1 MADYDYNTRAEISK
15 KLDSEREQRILKLP
29 KKEQELAWEIAA
41 RYGEHKQID
50 KITRLFYEEKG
61 RKPSAWFGAH
71 KKLLHAFLPD
81 QYMNSFLSIID
92 KLNQF
97 PFSRGWNRRT
107 VRTASYGPQIGLA
120 FSLLRAYEKLF
131 YCGDKLEDYIYWR
144 LDPEKLDYI
153 RHDWNFD
160 EHFSLIYAAE
170 IDRGNEK
177 VIQALRDVI
186 ESETNT
192 SYLDRQMILGI
203 FQSDHKQLQQLVCGL
218 LLAARLQ
225 EGLRQA
231 ICETMDEGT
240 PEAFLMVLSV
250 IQNHGL
256 IRFSSVKRA
265 VSTWIGIF
273 DENSA
278 DRVSAKLLDLMGQC
292 LTDPAV
298 VHIQLQT
305 NDAVAI
311 NAALWALGFR
321 EAETASAAVMELIAH
336 GTKSQKLAASF
347 YNQNL
352 YEERIKIQAAK
363 KAILEH
369 ADDLELVAAFMPAF
383 TAQLSQSVRSLLF
396 RNQTRPTE
404 IEQPDPAVLT
414 DYFESLEDA
423 QNEYRIFWDIYKRLP
438 KKGVVY
444 DPCIFPWYRVA
455 LSPSDVVRQLAFIS
469 YVLQDEEK
477 ITEMAAHLGEIS
489 ANGYERG
496 YFLNLLLYRPKNARQ
511 KKLLIQAMG
520 NAEESTSSKA
530 IALVKQLSLQE
541 ADYRLIESMLR
552 FKRSTLRS
560 QLLEF
565 LMGQDDT
572 GMQACLERLLSDKK
586 EEKRTAGLDL
596 LLRLSKQKEK
606 TAFYARVKELAR
618 EITQPSDKEQV
629 LVDEILTDPQ
639 SSIALQKGF
648 GIYDP
653 SAAVRLP
660 SFPQERG
667 AALRMIPLTEQ
678 ETIAK
683 IKKLDAWIH
692 ENRNYEYES
701 LYWEK
706 QLLGNKYTLI
716 KKNSAPDE
724 KENFPRKFLLEDY
737 PLEQELRAFYET
749 EIGDY
754 GAFVEWEARLL
765 LHNRQVYENGKLFY
779 EAVFGRMPFLPKP
792 LEITYQQQIS
802 DIRLN
807 YRYTFLDTKLLWKAG
822 VQTAQALSRVISP
835 ENKLL
840 TYTYKQWNEETATA
854 KVCVSQLPILDRLL
868 EGLGYWETDE
878 EFEQSFFAALA
889 LELNASEETDTHRF
903 VQKPRSYN
911 RWNTQA
917 VTPLVPYW
925 FFKAY
930 HMELI
935 SWDDLLKALFEY
947 FDRRNVLNA
956 ITSLVKGDYK
966 KPSNRL
972 LWENFFGAYTKTG
985 QPVWEQAELLAG
997 ADTWCGRLAQNV
1009 YDAMIPPILDT
1020 ELRRGEA
1027 ETVFSADIGGIAY
1040 VQGIAYFV
1048 RILMALGNDTLGRE
1062 TYYSWYSS
1070 NSNTKREVLSML
1082 LKACYP
1088 NERDDARALAQALGK
1103 TKIRAERLVEAA
1115 MYAPQ
1120 WISLIEEYLGWT
1132 GLKSGCYYFMAHMNE
1147 QFDDQK
1153 MAVIARYTPLSAQE
1167 LQEGAFDIDWF
1178 REAYGLLGEKNFA
1191 VLYKAAKYIADGQK
1205 HSRARK
1211 YADAAA
1217 GNIPLAD
1224 LRAQIGAK
1232 RNKDLLMSYGLVPF
1246 GRNKEKDLLQ
1256 RYQFIQNFAK
1266 EAKQFGAQRRASETR
1281 AAQTALLNL
1290 SVHAG
1295 YADVTRLTLNMESR
1309 MAEQF
1314 APWMEWNRVED
1325 VEIRLFV
1332 DETGN
1337 SEIIC
1342 RKGEKTLKS
1351 VPSRLK
1357 KNPAVLEIKQAQ
1369 KALKEQYRRAK
1380 KLMEESMED
1389 GAEFTAA
1396 ETAALLRNPVVRAI
1410 LSTLVWIQTDG
1421 ETAGWIAL
1429 PESRAQTKETENAA
1443 KQQKQPRTQLTLL
1456 SLDGS
1461 RTELDGGARLRI
1473 AHPLDLYRAD
1483 IWHSCQKYLFDHQ
1496 IRQPFK
1502 QVFRELYVKLPEELA
1517 QKTSR
1522 MFAGNQIQPQKTAAC
1537 LKGRR
1542 WIADYEEGL
1551 QKIYY
1556 KENIIA
1562 RIYALTDWF
1571 SPSDV
1576 EAPTLEWVEFCD
1588 RKTFAPLT
1596 IEQVPDL
1603 IYSEVMRDV
1612 DLAVS
1617 VAHAGGV
1624 DPQTS
1629 HSTIEMRRAI
1639 AQFSLPLFGL
1649 SNVELKDSHALIRGT
1664 RATYN
1669 VHLGS
1674 GTVHQEGGA
1683 MINILP
1689 VHSQSRGKLFLP
1701 FVDEDPKTA
1710 EILSK
1715 IVLLAE
1721 DAKIKDPFL
1730 LNQIR

>member
-29 KKEQELAWEIAA
+29 KKEQELAREIAA
-41 RYGEHKQID
+41 RYGKHTQIHKIAQ
-50 KITRLFYEEKG
+50 LFYADKE

-81 QYMNSFLSIID
+81 QYMKSFLSIID

-97 PFSRGWNRRT
+97 PFSRGWDRRT
-107 VRTASYGPQIGLA
+107 VRTVSYGPQIELA

-153 RHDWNFD
+153 RHTWDFD

-177 VIQALRDVI
+177 VIRALQDVI

-203 FQSDHKQLQQLVCGL
+203 FQSDHKQLQQLVCDL
-218 LLAARLQ
+218 LVAARLQ

-240 PEAFLMVLSV
+240 SDAFLMVLSV
-250 IQNHGL
+250 IQNYDL
-256 IRFSSVKRA
+256 IRFASVKRA

-273 DENSA
+273 DENSV
-278 DRVSAKLLDLMGQC
+278 DRVNAKLLDLIGQC
-292 LTDPAV
+292 LTDPAAV
-298 VHIQLQT
+298 KIQLQT

-311 NAALWALGFR
+311 HAALWALGFR
-321 EAETASAAVMELIAH
+321 EAETASAAVKELIAH

-352 YEERIKIQAAK
+352 YDERFKIQAAK
-363 KAILEH
+363 KAIFEH

-383 TAQLSQSVRSLLF
+383 TSQLSQSVRRLLF
-396 RNQTRPTE
+396 GDRTQPRE

-414 DYFESLEDA
+414 DYFASREDA

-444 DPCIFPWYRVA
+444 DPCIFPWYRIV
-455 LSPSDVVRQLAFIS
+455 LHPSDVVRQLAFIS

-489 ANGYERG
+489 ANSFERG
-496 YFLNLLLYRPKNARQ
+496 YFVNLLLYHPKNPVQ
-511 KKLLIQAMG
+511 KELLIQYMG

-530 IALVKQLSLQE
+530 IALVKKMPLQE
-541 ADYRLIESMLR
+541 PDYRLMESMLR
-552 FKRSTLRS
+552 FKRGNLRS

-565 LMGQDDT
+565 LMGQDDA
-572 GMQACLERLLSDKK
+572 GMQMCLKRLLSDKK

-596 LLRLSKQKEK
+596 LLRLSKQEEK
-606 TAFYARVKELAR
+606 AAFYAQVKELAR
-618 EITQPSDKEQV
+618 AVEQPSDKEKV
-629 LVDEILTDPQ
+629 LLDEILTDTP
-639 SSIALQKGF
+639 SACTFQKGF

-653 SAAVRLP
+653 SSAVKLPVFTQHRDAAM
-660 SFPQERG
+660 
-667 AALRMIPLTEQ
+667 RMIPLTEQ
-678 ETIAK
+678 DTIAK
-683 IKKLDAWIH
+683 IKKLDAWIY

-701 LYWEK
+701 RYWEK
-706 QLLGNKYTLI
+706 QLLGNKYTLL
-716 KKNSAPDE
+716 KKEAVPE
-724 KENFPRKFLLEDY
+724 ENANGERQFLLEDY
-737 PLEQELRAFYET
+737 PLAEELREFYET
-749 EIGDY
+749 QIGDY
-754 GAFVEWEARLL
+754 GTFVQWEARLL
-765 LHNRQVYENGKLFY
+765 LYNRQAYENGKLFY
-779 EAVFGRMPFLPKP
+779 EAVFGHMPFLPQP
-792 LEITYQQQIS
+792 LELTYQQQIS

-807 YRYTFLDTKLLWKAG
+807 YRYTFMDTKLLWKAG
-822 VQTAQALSRVISP
+822 VQTAQALSHVICPS
-835 ENKLL
+835 NKFL
-840 TYTYKQWNEETATA
+840 TYTYYRWNGEEATA
-854 KVCVSQLPILDRLL
+854 EVCVSQLPILNRLL

-889 LELNASEETDTHRF
+889 LELHASEESETHRF
-903 VQKPRSYN
+903 VPKLRSYN
-911 RWNTQA
+911 RGNA
-917 VTPLVPYW
+917 RACTPLVPYW
-925 FFKAY
+925 FLKAY
-930 HMELI
+930 HMGLI
-935 SWDDLLKALFEY
+935 LWDDLLKALFEY

-966 KPSNRL
+966 KPNNRV
-972 LWENFFGAYTKTG
+972 LWENFFGMHVQTKHSVG
-985 QPVWEQAELLAG
+985 DQAQLLAG
-997 ADTWCGRLAQNV
+997 ADTWCGRLVQKL

-1027 ETVFSADIGGIAY
+1027 ETVFSPDIGGITY
-1040 VQGIAYFV
+1040 IQGIAYFV

-1062 TYYSWYSS
+1062 TYYSWYNSDSS
-1070 NSNTKREVLSML
+1070 TKKEVLSML

-1088 NERDDARALAQALGK
+1088 NEKDDAAALVQALRK

-1120 WISLIEEYLGWT
+1120 WIGLIEESLGWA

-1153 MAVIARYTPLSAQE
+1153 MAVIARYTPLSAQD

-1191 VLYKAAKYIADGQK
+1191 ILYKAAKYIADGQK

-1217 GNIPLAD
+1217 GKIPLAD
-1224 LRAQIGAK
+1224 LRAQIAAK

-1266 EAKQFGAQRRASETR
+1266 EARQFGAQRRASETR
-1281 AAQTALLNL
+1281 AAQTALVNL

-1325 VEIRLFV
+1325 VEIRLLV

-1337 SEIIC
+1337 SEIVC

-1357 KNPAVLEIKQAQ
+1357 KNAVVLEIKQAQ
-1369 KALKEQYRRAK
+1369 KTLKEQYRRAK

-1396 ETAALLRNPVVRAI
+1396 ETAALMRNPVVRAI
-1410 LSTLVWIQTDG
+1410 LNTLVWIQANG
-1421 ETAGWIAL
+1421 KAIGWIA
-1429 PESRAQTKETENAA
+1429 PESRA
-1443 KQQKQPRTQLTLL
+1443 LTLL

-1461 RTELDGGARLRI
+1461 RTELDKSARLRI

-1502 QVFRELYVKLPEELA
+1502 QVFRELYVKLPEERT
-1517 QKTSR
+1517 QKSSR
-1522 MFAGNQIQPQKTAAC
+1522 MFAGNQIQPKKTAAC

-1562 RIYALTDWF
+1562 RIYALADWF

-1576 EAPTLEWVEFCD
+1576 EAPALEWVEFCD
-1588 RKTFAPLT
+1588 RRTFAPLT

-1649 SNVELKDSHALIRGT
+1649 SNVVLKDSHALIRGT
-1664 RATYN
+1664 RGTYN

-1674 GTVHQEGGA
+1674 GIVHQEGGA
-1683 MINILP
+1683 MLNILP